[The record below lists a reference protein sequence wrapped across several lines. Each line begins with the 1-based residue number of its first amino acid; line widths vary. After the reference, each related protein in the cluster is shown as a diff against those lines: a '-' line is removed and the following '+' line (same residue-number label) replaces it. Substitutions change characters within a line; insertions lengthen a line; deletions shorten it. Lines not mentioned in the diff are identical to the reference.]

1 MQRDEEQPRLVMRPA
16 ETRADGGGS
25 RVGSVASLWR
35 YPVKSMLGEEL
46 SASGVDERGMLGD
59 RTYAIVDR
67 ATGKVASAKNPRR
80 WGKLF
85 DFRASFVESPRT
97 SERLPPVRV
106 TLPDGRSI
114 TTEQPEAD
122 GMLSE
127 ALGGQVA
134 LTTSSMESPRYE
146 EYWPVVEGLQDKE
159 KVTDESMP
167 PHTFFDSG
175 PIHLLT
181 TATLDRMGELYPEGR
196 FDVRRFRPNIVVE
209 LSAPVKGFME
219 NGWVGRALHV
229 GEVSLRI
236 TQSCH
241 RCVMTTLPQGDLPQ
255 DLGILRAAARHNNAS
270 VGVYAA
276 VERGGII
283 KRGDS
288 VSVE

>member
-1 MQRDEEQPRLVMRPA
+1 MRRDGEQSRMVMQPA
-16 ETRADGGGS
+16 ETRADRAGTP
-25 RVGSVASLWR
+25 VGSVASLWR

-46 SASGVDERGMLGD
+46 GASDLDERGMLGD
-59 RTYAIVDR
+59 RVYAIVDS
-67 ATGKVASAKNPRR
+67 ATGKVASAKNPRK

-97 SERLPPVRV
+97 NRRLPAVRV
-106 TLPDGRSI
+106 TLPDGKSV
-114 TTEQPEAD
+114 TLEQPEAD
-122 GMLSE
+122 SLLSK
-127 ALGGQVA
+127 ALGAQVT
-134 LTTSSMESPRYE
+134 LTTSSMENPRYE
-146 EYWPVVEGLQDKE
+146 EYWPVVEGLSNKE

-167 PHTFFDSG
+167 PHTFFDYG

-209 LSAPVKGFME
+209 PSTSVKDFVE
-219 NGWVGRALHV
+219 NGWVNRVLHI

-236 TQSCH
+236 TKSCY

-255 DLGILRAAARHNNAS
+255 DLGILRAVALHNRAS
-270 VGVYAA
+270 VGVYAK
-276 VERGGII
+276 VERGGIV

-288 VSVE
+288 VTVE